1 VSEFLQGLIVGAA
14 LTAGIMALGW
24 WVTQTQR
31 PRTRPPAQDHKPL
44 ARPARPARPAP
55 PSARRRPGA

>member
-14 LTAGIMALGW
+14 LTAGILALGW

-31 PRTRPPAQDHKPL
+31 PRPRPSTDQRDAAATRPP
-44 ARPARPARPAP
+44 RPAAP
-55 PSARRRPGA
+55 RSSARRRPGA